1 MKGTNLGELE
11 ELILLTVAML
21 YDNAYAIAI
30 RNEIKEKCN
39 RSITISTVHAALIRL
54 EKRDLWTPATMGP
67 LLKEE
72 AGESI
77 YSPSQNQDIRRWSR
91 LKSNGT
97 SCGNTFRPFPL
108 IDAALLFRVF

>member
-21 YDNAYAIAI
+21 YDNAYALAI

-54 EKRDLWTPATMGP
+54 EKKGFVDSRYDGATPERGGRRKHLFSITKSGYQAMVQAKEQRDFMWQHIP
-67 LLKEE
+67 
-72 AGESI
+72 SI
-77 YSPSQNQDIRRWSR
+77 SFD
-91 LKSNGT
+91 
-97 SCGNTFRPFPL
+97 
-108 IDAALLFRVF
+108 

>member
-30 RNEIKEKCN
+30 RNEIKEKCK

-54 EKRDLWTPATMGP
+54 EKKGFVDSRYDGATPERGGRRKHLFSITKSGYGA
-67 LLKEE
+67 LVQAKEQRE
-72 AGESI
+72 FMWKHIPSI
-77 YSPSQNQDIRRWSR
+77 SFD
-91 LKSNGT
+91 
-97 SCGNTFRPFPL
+97 
-108 IDAALLFRVF
+108 